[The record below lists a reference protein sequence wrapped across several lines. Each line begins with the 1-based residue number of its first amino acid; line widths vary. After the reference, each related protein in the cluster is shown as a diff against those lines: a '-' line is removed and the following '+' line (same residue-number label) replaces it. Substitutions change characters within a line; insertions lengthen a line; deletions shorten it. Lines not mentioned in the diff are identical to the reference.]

1 MKTTLPRGPM
11 EAIGQSDAFLQFQ
24 EQLSRVARIDRPV
37 LIIGERGTGPEL
49 AAARLH
55 YLSTRWQ
62 GPLVTLNCAALAD
75 SLLDSE
81 LFGHEAG
88 AFTGATARR
97 KGRFEN
103 ADSGT
108 LFLDEI
114 ANLPLQAQEKILR
127 VVEYGTFDRVG
138 GSRPVE
144 VNVRIVG
151 ATNVDLPAQAK
162 AGAFK
167 EDLLDRLS
175 FEVLTVPPLRMREG
189 DVELLTRHFATR
201 MAVSLGLD
209 EQPMFSP
216 QAMNALARHHW
227 PGNVRELKN
236 VVERSV
242 YRAEKGAVTQV
253 VFDPFLSPYRPAATF
268 IPDAPATGKKIEES
282 GGQPDLDTP
291 LAKAMH
297 DLEDAY
303 LRATLERS
311 HYNQKQAAAMLGM
324 SYHQFRRLY
333 RRRSLAL

>member
-1 MKTTLPRGPM
+1 MKTTHPRAPM

-24 EQLSRVARIDRPV
+24 EQLSRVARIDRSV
-37 LIIGERGTGPEL
+37 LIIGERGTGKEL

-62 GPLVTLNCAALAD
+62 GPMVTLNCAALAG

-103 ADSGT
+103 ADNGT

-114 ANLPLQAQEKILR
+114 ANLTIQAQEKILR
-127 VVEYGTFDRVG
+127 AVEYGTFDRVG

-144 VNVRIVG
+144 VNVRLVG
-151 ATNVDLPAQAK
+151 ATNVDLPSQAK

-189 DVELLTRHFATR
+189 DVELLARHFAMR
-201 MAVSLGLD
+201 MAVNLGLD
-209 EQPMFSP
+209 GQTRFSP
-216 QAMNALARHHW
+216 QAMSTLARHHW
-227 PGNVRELKN
+227 PGNIRELKN

-242 YRAEKGAVTQV
+242 YRAEQAVVTHV
-253 VFDPFLSPYRPAATF
+253 VFDPFLSPYRPVPILT
-268 IPDAPATGKKIEES
+268 PDAPATGKKPQEY
-282 GGQPDLDTP
+282 GGQANLGIP
-291 LAKAMH
+291 LAQAMH

-303 LRATLERS
+303 LLAALEQS
-311 HYNQKQAAAMLGM
+311 HYNQKQAAAILGM

-333 RRRSLAL
+333 RKRNTDF